1 MTGAPVSVVSPAP
14 RAVWREVAR
23 ADPLALVTQ
32 TPEWNDALVGSGTY
46 RDASRMYE
54 FAGGGRIVLPMV
66 SRRYVPG
73 VRSSYPSSWGM
84 GGLIADHDVAAG
96 DLRAVFL
103 DLQAM
108 GAQRVQIRPN
118 PLRAA
123 LWDAARPAE
132 AISIERNAHVID
144 LSGGFEEVWMQRF
157 KPEARRKT
165 RAAEKTDLAIT
176 VGRDR
181 ATIRDFFH
189 LYDLSVQRW
198 ARRQHEPPAL
208 ARWRARRRES
218 LEKWERIA
226 DLLEE
231 RVKFFLARLGNRPV
245 AGIVVLQG
253 TNAHYTRG
261 AMDAELAGETR
272 ANFLL
277 QKAAIEAACGAGCRW
292 YHMGESGRS
301 EGLAM
306 FKSRFG
312 AEAHAYAEYRLERF
326 PLTRLDRAA
335 RTAVKRVI
343 GFRDV

>member
-1 MTGAPVSVVSPAP
+1 MTGVDVSVVSPAP
-14 RAVWREVAR
+14 RSAWREVAD
-23 ADPLALVTQ
+23 ADPFVLVTQ
-32 TPEWNDALVGSGTY
+32 TPAWNDALVASGSY

-54 FAGGGRIVLPMV
+54 FSGRRVILPMV
-66 SRRYVPG
+66 ARRRIPG
-73 VRSSYPSSWGM
+73 VLSSYPSAWGM
-84 GGLIADHDVAAG
+84 GGVIADHDVEVDEIRAVFR
-96 DLRAVFL
+96 DLRAI
-103 DLQAM
+103 

-123 LWDAARPAE
+123 LWEAAKPPE
-132 AISIERNAHVID
+132 AITIDRNAHVID
-144 LSGGFEEVWMQRF
+144 LAGGFEEVWMGRF
-157 KPEARRKT
+157 KAEARRKT
-165 RAAEKTDLAIT
+165 RIAEKAEIEVT

-181 ATIRDFFH
+181 AAIRDFFH

-218 LEKWERIA
+218 LEKWDRIV
-226 DLLEE
+226 DILDG
-231 RVKFFLARLGNRPV
+231 RIHIFLARLGNRPV

-277 QKAAIEAACGAGCRW
+277 QKMAIEAACADGCRW
-292 YHMGESGRS
+292 YHMGESGQS
-301 EGLAM
+301 DGLAM

-326 PLTRLDRAA
+326 PLTRLDRTA

-343 GFRDV
+343 GFRDA